1 MAGGVL
7 EALSVLSAAV
17 VPKGPSFVRRPEFSQ
32 ELVREAKFNR
42 NLFCFFQTF
51 LYVPILGPCVEL
63 PKSQN
68 WLQSK
73 DMQQLLPC

>member
-1 MAGGVL
+1 M

-42 NLFCFFQTF
+42 SLFFVVVFFVTF
-51 LYVPILGPCVEL
+51 LIVPTVCPSVEVPI
-63 PKSQN
+63 SQTQ
-68 WLQSK
+68 LQSK
-73 DMQQLLPC
+73 ERQQLLPC

>member
-42 NLFCFFQTF
+42 SLFFYVTF
-51 LYVPILGPCVEL
+51 LIVPTLCLSVEVL
-63 PKSQN
+63 ISHTQ
-68 WLQSK
+68 LQSK
-73 DMQQLLPC
+73 ERQQLLPC